1 MSARQS
7 FVSKPQT
14 NNYMKDTIDL
24 LTQMAEADNKASKT
38 PAKSQKF
45 QKTPKK
51 IGGKN
56 ENKENNSKIQAKNS
70 TAPRKLS
77 VYSSNNNTMMILQNV
92 LIFFFFLKKMSIL
105 FFLKKRP

>member
-24 LTQMAEADNKASKT
+24 LTQMAEDDHKMSKT
-38 PAKSQKF
+38 PAKNQKF

-51 IGGKN
+51 QGKQH
-56 ENKENNSKIQAKNS
+56 ENKENNSKIQVKNS

-77 VYSSNNNTMMILQNV
+77 VYSSNNNAMVVLQNV
-92 LIFFFFLKKMSIL
+92 
-105 FFLKKRP
+105 